1 MLELIPGKHYE
12 PIGEYDNEQE
22 KIDNLTYLCHYMGGF
37 EHTVVLPFMPT
48 NLLGEWSIN
57 CNDRKKTKTIPT
69 SEGGG

>member
-48 NLLGEWSIN
+48 NLLGE
-57 CNDRKKTKTIPT
+57 
-69 SEGGG
+69 